1 MAIFIMLALKSMD
14 SFVILLLSFLQSGDI
29 LVFLTH
35 NNWAYKLKRY
45 ISKLLFCHFRLL
57 GEFMIYLNYIGCHYI
72 EHQGFSVNRPNGTS
86 DYLFLLFHT
95 EVYIS
100 INGKKEIL
108 KPGAIIIFSQY
119 VRHNYYHPNKSF
131 DHDWFHFISSSM
143 PQFLSE
149 LHLPINKPFYI
160 DDIPWIHKH
169 IQSIEREYLM
179 KDIYYKTQLN
189 NLISSF
195 FIILSR
201 IKKSQKSYTQNPQFK
216 TLEPKFKE
224 IRSIILTDLSQK
236 WNIESMAKLANLSSS
251 RFSFLYRSFF
261 GISPKDDLLS
271 ERFNMARHLLKS
283 SDFSITQVAQ
293 KVGYDNIYHFSKQ
306 FKKITFVSPVAY
318 RKGTH

>member
-1 MAIFIMLALKSMD
+1 
-14 SFVILLLSFLQSGDI
+14 
-29 LVFLTH
+29 
-35 NNWAYKLKRY
+35 
-45 ISKLLFCHFRLL
+45 
-57 GEFMIYLNYIGCHYI
+57 MIYLNYIGCHYI

-108 KPGAIIIFSQY
+108 MPGAIIIFAPY
-119 VRHNYYHPNKSF
+119 IRHNYYHPNKSF
-131 DHDWFHFISSSM
+131 DHDWFHFISSSI

-149 LHLPINKPFYI
+149 LNLPINTPFYI

-189 NLISSF
+189 NQISSF
-195 FIILSR
+195 FINLSR
-201 IKKSQKSYTQNPQFK
+201 IKKSQKSYTLNPQFK

-224 IRSIILTDLSQK
+224 IRSTILTGLSRN
-236 WNIESMAKLANLSSS
+236 WNIESMANMANLSSS

-283 SDFSITQVAQ
+283 SDLSITQVAQ

-306 FKKITFVSPVAY
+306 FKKITHLSPVAY
-318 RKGTH
+318 RKESY